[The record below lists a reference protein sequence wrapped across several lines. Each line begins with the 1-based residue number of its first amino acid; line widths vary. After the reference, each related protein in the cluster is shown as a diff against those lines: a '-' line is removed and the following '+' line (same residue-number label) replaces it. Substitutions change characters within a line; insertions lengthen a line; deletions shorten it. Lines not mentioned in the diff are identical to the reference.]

1 MRDRTPYWFLFIVIL
16 TALALWIDLPVQHP
30 QWLNDFLLWQPQE
43 ARDNNRRLG
52 LDPVRTHLGLDLQG
66 GLQVLLEADLPP
78 DQTLSEGAMETAR
91 QIIERRVNGLGL
103 AEPLVQLQGERRII
117 VELPGVANPDEAIA
131 LIRETGLLEFV
142 NAGPT
147 FVPPGTRVRTTYETG
162 EADTGS
168 AEGAVPAAE
177 VQATPTLTATTP
189 ITGSETATPTMTAPS
204 PALTTTTPVTG
215 GEGLTATEA
224 ITPTEPALPLL
235 ETVMTGAALQ
245 DAQVVR
251 NPRTGEIEVAFQI
264 RPEKADFFEQFTG
277 SHINQYLCIVLDKE
291 VISCPVIRN
300 AIRENGVI
308 QGKFTLAEAR
318 NLALQLRYG
327 ALPVPLRIETVRSI
341 GATLGEDSIRKSIQ
355 AGIIGVLVVLAFMLI
370 YYRFPGSLADLALI
384 IYALLN
390 LAIFKLLPVTMTLP
404 GITGFLLSTG
414 MAVDANILIFERMK
428 EELRWG
434 RSLRMAIEAGFDR
447 AWTSIRDSNLST
459 IITSL
464 ILYWF
469 GTNFGASAVK
479 GFAITLVLGV
489 LISMFTAV
497 IVTRTFL
504 RLVFHRVQSWLEEHP
519 WLLGV

>member
-1 MRDRTPYWFLFIVIL
+1 MRDRTPYWFLFIIVL

-30 QWLNDFLLWQPQE
+30 QWLNDLLLWQPQE

-117 VELPGVANPDEAIA
+117 VELPGVANPDEALA

-142 NAGPT
+142 NAGPS
-147 FVPPGTRVRTTYETG
+147 FIPPGTRVRTTYGTG
-162 EADTGS
+162 EADTGP
-168 AEGAVPAAE
+168 AEGAETTTE

-189 ITGSETATPTMTAPS
+189 ITGSE
-204 PALTTTTPVTG
+204 
-215 GEGLTATEA
+215 GLTATET

-264 RPEKADFFEQFTG
+264 RPEKAAFFEEFTG
-277 SHINQYLCIVLDKE
+277 SHINQYLCIVLDKV

-308 QGKFTLAEAR
+308 QGQFTLAEAR

-341 GATLGEDSIRKSIQ
+341 GATLGEDSIRKSIR

-370 YYRFPGSLADLALI
+370 YYRFPGFLADLALI

-390 LAIFKLLPVTMTLP
+390 LAVFKLLPVTMTLP

-459 IITSL
+459 IIISV

-479 GFAITLVLGV
+479 GFAITLILGV

-504 RLVFHRVQSWLEEHP
+504 RLAFHWVQSWLEEHP